1 MALDECL
8 ASIICYQTRAEQ
20 LLYGRA
26 CKVSMVHHEGY
37 DREMNLLANLVSKRV
52 CSLIHEQYMYAIGSA
67 LYTFYETT
75 PGVISIKNDA
85 ENEDSLDELRVQY
98 TINCSTWE
106 CSCLFMTTRLL
117 PYRHIFFYVRRQ
129 LKREII
135 IPTQL
140 LHPRWLLSST
150 KDTHSQPI
158 VARFLSIVTTILPP
172 PRSPWDVN
180 PNFER
185 QVALPPLSANL

>member
-1 MALDECL
+1 MKEIVNSSMALDECL

-20 LLYGRA
+20 LLYDRA

-85 ENEDSLDELRVQY
+85 ENEDSLDEPRF
-98 TINCSTWE
+98 E
-106 CSCLFMTTRLL
+106 
-117 PYRHIFFYVRRQ
+117 IF
-129 LKREII
+129 EE
-135 IPTQL
+135 
-140 LHPRWLLSST
+140 LSST
-150 KDTHSQPI
+150 LPATQPKGVELHKEEVTQCSTESCNTAATIVMTVSPPSAELSVDTVDQS
-158 VARFLSIVTTILPP
+158 VM
-172 PRSPWDVN
+172 
-180 PNFER
+180 
-185 QVALPPLSANL
+185 

>member
-20 LLYGRA
+20 LLYDRA

-85 ENEDSLDELRVQY
+85 ENEDSLDEPRVQY
-98 TINCSTWE
+98 TINTQEGDYHSYPIAASTMAVVFYE
-106 CSCLFMTTRLL
+106 GHTLTAYCGSIFKYCDHYFTTTKVSMGRQSEFREASCLTSAISESVSLL
-117 PYRHIFFYVRRQ
+117 EMNEYGI
-129 LKREII
+129 
-135 IPTQL
+135 
-140 LHPRWLLSST
+140 
-150 KDTHSQPI
+150 
-158 VARFLSIVTTILPP
+158 A
-172 PRSPWDVN
+172 
-180 PNFER
+180 
-185 QVALPPLSANL
+185 

>member
-1 MALDECL
+1 MKEIVNSSMALDECL

-20 LLYGRA
+20 LLYDRA

-85 ENEDSLDELRVQY
+85 ENEDSLDEPRVQY
-98 TINCSTWE
+98 TINTTQPKGVELHKEEVTQCSTE
-106 CSCLFMTTRLL
+106 SCNTAATIVMTVS
-117 PYRHIFFYVRRQ
+117 PPSA
-129 LKREII
+129 E
-135 IPTQL
+135 
-140 LHPRWLLSST
+140 LSV
-150 KDTHSQPI
+150 DTVDQS
-158 VARFLSIVTTILPP
+158 VM
-172 PRSPWDVN
+172 
-180 PNFER
+180 
-185 QVALPPLSANL
+185 